1 MKSSRLFQMV
11 YLLMSNQKLS
21 AKFLA
26 DKLEVSVRTVY
37 RYVDSLS
44 EAGVPIYASQGRN
57 GGISLLPQFR
67 MNSTLVSE
75 DEQTDI
81 LSSLQSLVGV
91 GQSDQETLDKLSAVF
106 QKKPISWIEIDP
118 SNWSNS
124 REQQSTL
131 AMIKQAILKSELLTF
146 DYLNSKNEELSRK
159 VYPYQV
165 IFKDKAWYLKG
176 YSVERKDWRLFKL
189 NRMHETAIAS
199 TELKSQ
205 QPSAPVI
212 QQQDDQQKAGTIP
225 LTLKINAKI
234 RYRIF
239 EEFTQAQISKSDDN
253 HYLVNCLVDEGEWL
267 DGYLLSFGKYL
278 RVLSPD
284 KIQKRLKKELKSMLD
299 QY

>member
-11 YLLMSNQKLS
+11 YLLMSNEKLS

-37 RYVDSLS
+37 RYIDNLS

-75 DEQTDI
+75 DEQMDI

-124 REQQSTL
+124 QEQQSTL
-131 AMIKQAILKSELLTF
+131 ALIKQAIFQSELLTF
-146 DYLNSKNEELSRK
+146 SYLNSKNEELARK

-176 YSVERKDWRLFKL
+176 YSIERKDWRLFKL
-189 NRMHETAIAS
+189 NRMHETAVAS

-205 QPSAPVI
+205 QPPAPVI
-212 QQQDDQQKAGTIP
+212 QQQDEQKKADTIA
-225 LTLKINAKI
+225 LTLKINA
-234 RYRIF
+234 RMQYRIF
-239 EEFTQAQISKSDDN
+239 EEFTQAQISQIDDN
-253 HYLVNCLVDEGEWL
+253 HYLVNCLVNDGEWL
-267 DGYLLSFGKYL
+267 NSYLLSFGKYL
-278 RVLSPD
+278 QVVSPD
-284 KIQKRLKKELKSMLD
+284 IIQNRLKKELKKMLD